1 MDVDMS
7 SYVAAYRRKRDR
19 IMQGLGDLYEINR
32 PGGAFYVFPKPVG
45 TGTEFVAKAIENDL
59 LIIPGNIF
67 SNETHIS
74 ASRTPRAMKLSNAA

>member
-32 PGGAFYVFPKPVG
+32 PGGAFYVFPKARGDRHGVRRQG
-45 TGTEFVAKAIENDL
+45 HRK
-59 LIIPGNIF
+59 
-67 SNETHIS
+67 
-74 ASRTPRAMKLSNAA
+74 